1 MSVNEIPMIPDNQE
15 FRITLGDISYTLRV
29 LWRDDAG
36 WIMDVMD
43 SGAQPLLMGV
53 PLVPGVNLLAQYPDL
68 GISGALVVMT
78 DNAQTSTIAR
88 TTSKTFFLFIL
99 CFLLTD

>member
-15 FRITLGDISYTLRV
+15 FRITLGDVSYTLRV

-53 PLVPGVNLLAQYPDL
+53 PLVPGVNLLSQYPDL

-78 DNAQTSTIAR
+78 DNGAPEYPT
-88 TTSKTFFLFIL
+88 KTNLGASSHLYFVQG
-99 CFLLTD
+99 

>member
-43 SGAQPLLMGV
+43 SGARPMLMGA
-53 PLVPGVNLLAQYPDL
+53 PLVPGINLLAQYPDL

-78 DNAQTSTIAR
+78 DNGAPEYPT
-88 TTSKTFFLFIL
+88 KTNLGASSHLYFVQE
-99 CFLLTD
+99 

>member
-53 PLVPGVNLLAQYPDL
+53 PWCRGLTFWLSIRIWGYLAHWW
-68 GISGALVVMT
+68 S
-78 DNAQTSTIAR
+78 
-88 TTSKTFFLFIL
+88 
-99 CFLLTD
+99 